1 MQQTEQRR
9 LNSLDALRGL
19 DMLTIIGLDSLA
31 CTLAA
36 AFPESPFW
44 QTVGEQMG
52 HAVWE
57 GLHAY
62 DFVFPL
68 FVFIAGIAMSFSQHK
83 AQLQGRSTAGQLAHL
98 WKRAGLLVI
107 LGWVVNGSLSWDA
120 EEMRYASVLGLIGIS
135 CAAAGS
141 LALLL
146 RRSSLLIVA
155 SLVLLGGV
163 WLAQSLGGDLTP
175 AGSLNAWLDSR
186 FCPGRLHDGTHDPE
200 GILCIVSASA
210 LALSGFLCGHLFL
223 AQTRP
228 LLRLLT
234 LLLIGGLLLTV
245 GLQGTLIKSIWTPP
259 FVLVTAG
266 TGCLLMA
273 LFHLTIDLP
282 GWKAWNSP
290 LRVIGT
296 NALFIYLFTQVLPF
310 HELTERLFGGTLRLL
325 LPENWLAVGHSA
337 AYLLLAWL
345 LCLFLYKK
353 RIFIKL

>member
-31 CTLAA
+31 YALAA

-57 GLHAY
+57 GLHVY
-62 DFVFPL
+62 DLVFPL
-68 FVFIAGIAMSFSQHK
+68 FVFIAGIAMCFSQHNARLRGK
-83 AQLQGRSTAGQLAHL
+83 HPAGLLARL
-98 WKRAGLLVI
+98 WKRAVLLVI
-107 LGWVVNGSLSWDA
+107 LGWVVNGSLSWNA

-155 SLVLLGGV
+155 SLTLLGGI

-186 FCPGRLHDGTHDPE
+186 FCPGQLHNGTHDPE
-200 GILCIVSASA
+200 GILCIVSATA
-210 LALSGFLCGHLFL
+210 LALSGFLCGRLFL
-223 AQTRP
+223 MQTRS
-228 LLRLLT
+228 LFRLLT
-234 LLLIGGLLLTV
+234 LIFIGGLLLTI

-259 FVLVTAG
+259 FVLITAG
-266 TGCLLMA
+266 TGYLLMA

-282 GWKAWNSP
+282 GWKAWNYP
-290 LRVIGT
+290 LRIVGT
-296 NALFIYLFTQVLPF
+296 NALFIYLFTHVLPF
-310 HELTERLFGGTLRLL
+310 HDLTERLFGGTLRLL
-325 LPENWLAVGHSA
+325 LPDTWLVVGHSA

-345 LCLFLYKK
+345 LCLFLYRKG
-353 RIFIKL
+353 IFIKI